1 MSRNYR
7 KNYRKKA
14 SLKHRIIEL
23 VILLVIMIAVSAAGA
38 IYDRYQNE
46 NKVMPDGQMTVHFI
60 DVGQGDSILI
70 QCGTHA
76 MLIDAG
82 DNSCGTKVQAYLE
95 NKGVAKLDYV
105 IGTHPD
111 SDHIGGLDVIIY
123 KFDCENVMMPDCEK
137 RTNTYRDVISAMKE
151 KNYIN
156 TLPEVGKKYKLGDA
170 EFTILAPSKKYEDAN
185 NNSISIILQYGDRR
199 FLFTGDAEE
208 EEEQDIVNAGISIDC
223 DVYKAG
229 HHGSRTSSSE
239 ELL

>member
-199 FLFTGDAEE
+199 FLFTGDAE
-208 EEEQDIVNAGISIDC
+208 
-223 DVYKAG
+223 
-229 HHGSRTSSSE
+229 
-239 ELL
+239 